1 MKLRGFKIL
10 IVFLV
15 VPSLMMSCSKTESL
29 IDFTEEDEILLGEKL
44 AMAIAGDPDFSII
57 PSEGN
62 SIAYGYVDSR
72 LNEITSSAALTKSES
87 FSWTIT
93 LLDDDTR
100 QAFALP
106 GGNLYV
112 STGMIFYLVN
122 EDQFSG
128 LLAYLIANVDRSYI
142 TERLFFKYGVNGLKS
157 IAASGDNE
165 RLKQIIDDLDLRG
178 SYLDFSRANELAA
191 DTLSSSLLS
200 GSGQACNG
208 WGLFMDRALNV
219 QPELISAFSGAHKL
233 DESRVENI
241 NARSDEIGC
250 DTSIDSGSATRY
262 QSFRNSL
269 P

>member
-1 MKLRGFKIL
+1 MT
-10 IVFLV
+10 
-15 VPSLMMSCSKTESL
+15 SCSKTESL
-29 IDFTEEDEILLGEKL
+29 IDFTEEDEVLLGEKL
-44 AMAIAGDPDFSII
+44 ALAISEDPDFSII
-57 PSEGN
+57 PSVGN
-62 SIAYGYVDSR
+62 SIPYGYVNSR

-87 FSWTIT
+87 FTWSIT

-112 STGMIFYLVN
+112 STGMIFYLTN

-128 LLAYLIANVDRSYI
+128 LLAFLVANVDRSYI

-157 IAASGDNE
+157 IATSGDDE
-165 RLKQIIDDLDLRG
+165 KLKQIIEDLDLRG
-178 SYLDFSRANELAA
+178 NYLVFSRANELAS
-191 DTLSSSLLS
+191 DTLSTSLLA

-233 DESRVENI
+233 DQSRVENI
-241 NARSDEIGC
+241 NAKSDEIGC
-250 DTSIDSGSATRY
+250 DTTVDSGSTSRY